1 MWLLELEVD
10 RLRNLKAVSLGLSS
24 KMTALVGRNGQGK
37 TSLLEAVYLLSTGR
51 SFQTRRNEDL
61 IHWDGGPLRISGTV
75 EGRLGKQKLGLV
87 MDNGERKLLLN
98 QAPVELDQ
106 FLGRLDVIDLTAERM
121 KVLRGEPR
129 HRRRFLDR
137 GLVGIDPG
145 FLHTLG
151 EYRRTLQHRNALLKR
166 PRSDLDGQLDAWD
179 ERLATSATPL
189 HAKRREYATRLGAL
203 LGSVSRTIFNDK
215 ADLVLRYRPSPG
227 PAGDLEPVEF
237 KRVFLE
243 ALVRNREHDKTVG
256 YTGQGPHRDDL
267 VIELD
272 GVDLRRFGSA
282 GQVRGAMIALKF
294 GKLNLLQQARGE
306 PPLLLLDDFDSDL
319 DECRATAVA
328 GFLNDGGFQALVATS
343 KEAMTDRLG
352 VDFAKIRIHGG
363 RAEID

>member
-1 MWLLELEVD
+1 LWLLELEAD

-24 KMTALVGRNGQGK
+24 RMTALVGRNGQGK

-51 SFQTRRNEDL
+51 SFQTRRSEDL

-75 EGRLGKQKLGLV
+75 ESRLGSQKLGMV
-87 MDNGERKLLLN
+87 MDGAERKLLIN

-121 KVLRGEPR
+121 KVLRGEPQ

-145 FLHTLG
+145 FLHILG
-151 EYRRTLQHRNALLKR
+151 EYRKTLQHRNALLKR
-166 PRSDLDGQLDAWD
+166 PGSDLEGQLDTWD
-179 ERLATSATPL
+179 ERLVASAAPL
-189 HAKRREYATRLGAL
+189 HAKRREYATRLGAT
-203 LGSVSRTIFNDK
+203 LGPVSRAIFSDE
-215 ADLVLRYRPSPG
+215 ADLVLRYRSSPG
-227 PAGDLEPVEF
+227 QAGEVEPTEF
-237 KRVFLE
+237 KGVFLE
-243 ALVRNREHDKTVG
+243 MLGRNREHDKTVG
-256 YTGQGPHRDDL
+256 YTGRGPHRDDL
-267 VIELD
+267 IIELD

-294 GKLNLLQQARGE
+294 GKLNLLQEARGE
-306 PPLLLLDDFDSDL
+306 TPLLLMDDFDSDL
-319 DECRATAVA
+319 DERRATAVA

-343 KEAMTDRLG
+343 KEEMTDRLG

-363 RAEID
+363 RAEVD

>member
-1 MWLLELEVD
+1 
-10 RLRNLKAVSLGLSS
+10 
-24 KMTALVGRNGQGK
+24 MTALVGRNGQGK

-61 IHWDGGPLRISGTV
+61 INWDGGPLRISGTV

-151 EYRRTLQHRNALLKR
+151 EYRRTLQHRNALLKQR

-215 ADLVLRYRPSPG
+215 ADLVLRYRPSPSQ
-227 PAGDLEPVEF
+227 AEDLEPVEF
-237 KRVFLE
+237 KGVFLE

-256 YTGQGPHRDDL
+256 YTGRGPHRDDL